1 MRRRPIEDDLNI
13 EVHHEAQPEDDSF
26 VRSELDR
33 FNQAAGPFDAIRLL
47 RCFARDP
54 SGELIG
60 AAIGHTW
67 STCCELGQ
75 LWVAKPKRRQ
85 GLGSQLLRRFESEAR
100 SRGSVLVYLDTFSFH
115 APQFYQVHGY
125 EVACQF
131 AGLPDG
137 AILYIL
143 RKSLAAA

>member
-1 MRRRPIEDDLNI
+1 MENDLNI
-13 EVHHEAQPEDDSF
+13 EVHHQAQPDDDSF

-33 FNQAAGPFDAIRLL
+33 FNQAAGPFDAMQPL

-54 SGELIG
+54 SGTLTG
-60 AAIGHTW
+60 AAIGHIWGT
-67 STCCELGQ
+67 SCELGQ
-75 LWVAKPKRRQ
+75 LWVAEPRRRQ
-85 GLGSQLLRRFESEAR
+85 GLGSQLLRRFESEAQ
-100 SRGSVLVYLDTFSFH
+100 SRGCIQVYLDTFSFH

-131 AGLPDG
+131 AGLPD
-137 AILYIL
+137 AAVLYVL